1 MLLNEHARIV
11 FRTKTTYAR
20 CCVDVWIIEKKR
32 EKASERARTRERE
45 KNKDIKEIH
54 LMLFSPLVYH
64 PLVVLSR
71 FTSYTIH
78 ESELLR
84 DFVREKRGKKR
95 ERERERKCLKIYTE
109 AIWPNEREEDAQ
121 CTTIVPVLFR
131 VHVRDQDVASV
142 EKTVR
147 AVHSHVH
154 QEDRANFQSEGRIR
168 VNPRSSSFYPT
179 SSMRHT
185 QDIIHKIR

>member
-1 MLLNEHARIV
+1 MLLNEHARVV

-32 EKASERARTRERE
+32 EKASERASEKERD
-45 KNKDIKEIH
+45 KNIKEIH

-78 ESELLR
+78 ESELLGER
-84 DFVREKRGKKR
+84 IRSRETREKEGKR
-95 ERERERKCLKIYTE
+95 EREKKCLKIYTE

-168 VNPRSSSFYPT
+168 VNPRSSSFCP

>member
-32 EKASERARTRERE
+32 ERESERASERERD
-45 KNKDIKEIH
+45 KDIKEIH
-54 LMLFSPLVYH
+54 LMLFSFLVYH

-71 FTSYTIH
+71 LTSYTIH
-78 ESELLR
+78 ESGIVGGFRSRET
-84 DFVREKRGKKR
+84 REKEG
-95 ERERERKCLKIYTE
+95 EREREKKCLKIYTE